1 MDLEIGIAGWILS
14 GEILREKTLTLLEF
28 PKVCASYGVKTVELC
43 SAFFAGQ
50 DTRYLNDLRRAL
62 EDNGL
67 TVRNI
72 AVEFSGLAAGW
83 TAVASPR
90 TVNVEMRGPGM
101 LLAARASD
109 VRAFADLESLDP
121 GAHQVTLRIQIP
133 GGVTMVKAIPP
144 AVFVTVV
151 RP

>member
-1 MDLEIGIAGWILS
+1 MRARLAASLSERSRLFLLSLAIAMTMWGYVSFVLNPHPERS
-14 GEILREKTLTLLEF
+14 TASLL
-28 PKVCASYGVKTVELC
+28 
-43 SAFFAGQ
+43 
-50 DTRYLNDLRRAL
+50 
-62 EDNGL
+62 
-67 TVRNI
+67 VRNI

-90 TVNVEMRGPGM
+90 TVDVEMRGPGM

-109 VRAFADLESLDP
+109 VRAFADLESLVP

-133 GGVTMVKAIPP
+133 GGVTMVKAVPP

>member
-1 MDLEIGIAGWILS
+1 MRARLAASLSERSRLFLLSLAIAMTMWYYVGTVLNPHP
-14 GEILREKTLTLLEF
+14 ERLTASLL
-28 PKVCASYGVKTVELC
+28 
-43 SAFFAGQ
+43 
-50 DTRYLNDLRRAL
+50 
-62 EDNGL
+62 
-67 TVRNI
+67 VRNI
-72 AVEFSGLAAGW
+72 AVEFSGLAVGW

-90 TVNVEMRGPGM
+90 AVDVEMRGPGM